1 MPPSRRPPLLC
12 RSCLMHHVVVGWI
25 AWRWA
30 IGPGQERLSPAG
42 RPSPTP
48 AHERGAVPVVVPSP
62 AHITEPVL
70 RHTAL
75 GRCSRDGLHCDGV
88 PAAVPFRTEH
98 SALASWV
105 SWPSVGLTDDLCAPC
120 WSVRRIPT
128 TGG

>member
-1 MPPSRRPPLLC
+1 MP
-12 RSCLMHHVVVGWI
+12 MHHVVVRWI

-48 AHERGAVPVVVPSP
+48 AHGRGAVPVVVPSP

-75 GRCSRDGLHCDGV
+75 GQCSRDGLH
-88 PAAVPFRTEH
+88 AT
-98 SALASWV
+98 
-105 SWPSVGLTDDLCAPC
+105 
-120 WSVRRIPT
+120 VRRHRSFPYGASAWRRGQLAL
-128 TGG
+128 GGPDR